1 MSDVKDAFDKYGI
14 DIPYPQRV
22 VYLQNVITLLVKLRE
37 LRKKRVE
44 RMLPLMIVKKVKW
57 NVESE
62 IYDIFNNEF
71 VYDVEANC
79 FRDSLYRGCFTGF

>member
-1 MSDVKDAFDKYGI
+1 
-14 DIPYPQRV
+14 
-22 VYLQNVITLLVKLRE
+22 
-37 LRKKRVE
+37 
-44 RMLPLMIVKKVKW
+44 MLPLMIVKKVKW

-79 FRDSLYRGCFTGF
+79 FRNSLYGGCFTGF